1 MIKLKGTGVALIT
14 PFLSDTSLDVPAL
27 KSLVQNV
34 IQGGVDFLVPLGTT
48 GESVTLSE
56 EESHLVFQTVFE
68 ENQGRLP
75 VVMGCGGNDT
85 QKVIQKLV
93 SFDALY
99 RADAYLSVTPY
110 YNKPSQAGLY
120 KHFAN
125 IASSTD
131 KPIILYNVPG
141 RTGVNML
148 PDTVLRLAYDFKNIV
163 ALKEA
168 SGNIE
173 QGVEILRRKPD
184 AFTLLSGDDTLVVP
198 QIACGYEGVISVA
211 ANGRPLDFS
220 NMVHLAL
227 NGDLSEANRLYYQL
241 FPWMQLLF
249 KEGNPTGIKTW
260 MALHSM
266 VNDMVRDPLMPG
278 TDMLRKAFRDLDNE
292 SFA

>member
-1 MIKLKGTGVALIT
+1 MTKIKGTGVALIT
-14 PFLSDTSLDVPAL
+14 PFQSDTSLDLQAL
-27 KSLVQNV
+27 RTLVQNM

-48 GESVTLSE
+48 GESVTLTEAEADSV
-56 EESHLVFQTVFE
+56 LQTVFE
-68 ENQGRLP
+68 QNQGRLP

-85 QKVIQKLV
+85 HKVIRKLR
-93 SFDALY
+93 SYDALY

-110 YNKPSQAGLY
+110 YNKPSQDGLY
-120 KHFAN
+120 KHFAD

-131 KPIILYNVPG
+131 KSIILYNVPG

-148 PDTVLRLAYDFKNIV
+148 PDTVIRLANDFDNII

-211 ANGRPLDFS
+211 ANGRPGDFS
-220 NMVHLAL
+220 QMVNRAL
-227 NGDLSEANRLYYQL
+227 SGDLSEANRLYYRL

-260 MALHSM
+260 MALH
-266 VNDMVRDPLMPG
+266 DMVKDTVRNPLMPG
-278 TDMLRKAFRDLDNE
+278 TDMLRNAFRDLDNE

>member
-1 MIKLKGTGVALIT
+1 MTKIKGTGVALIT
-14 PFLSDTSLDVPAL
+14 PFQSDTSLDLVAL

-48 GESVTLSE
+48 GESVTLNDE
-56 EESHLVFQTVFE
+56 EIHLVFHTVFE
-68 ENQGRLP
+68 ENAGRLP

-85 QKVIQKLV
+85 HKVIRKMS
-93 SFDALY
+93 SFDQLY

-120 KHFAN
+120 KHFAE
-125 IASSTD
+125 IATSTD
-131 KPIILYNVPG
+131 KSIVLYNVPG

-148 PDTVLRLAYDFKNIV
+148 PDTVLRLANDFNNII

-173 QGVEILRRKPD
+173 QEVEILRRKPE

-211 ANGRPLDFS
+211 ANGKPGDFS
-220 NMVHLAL
+220 QMVNLAL
-227 NGDLSEANRLYYQL
+227 SGDFLQANKAYYKL
-241 FPWMQLLF
+241 FPWMQTLF

-260 MALHSM
+260 MALHNM
-266 VNDMVRDPLMPG
+266 VSDTVRDPLMPG
-278 TDMLRKAFRDLDNE
+278 TDELKKLFKELE
-292 SFA
+292 K